1 MSKSC
6 PSPRQTAVSALVL
19 LLPVAGC
26 VGAPGAD
33 DALSP
38 VAQAVSERSQECLA
52 RAMYFESNRSSQAGM
67 LAVGTVVMNR
77 VKSGAYPE
85 DVCDVVGQ
93 PGQFASGVMT
103 REMGAGKELAMQT
116 AHKVLAGERHPA
128 VKDSM
133 YFHTAGMHFPYRNM
147 SYTVI
152 AGGNAF
158 YEKVSRRMNP
168 DFDFK
173 SQAEVRAA
181 QGAPDAGSAIA
192 AIAKPRPRA
201 AEPVSASVALAET
214 KRDKPAQTSRFLDL
228 WRTDTKP
235 SGDPEAPAAAE
246 REARDAAQPGKGGRV
261 DAATAASATD
271 EAALA
276 DRFAG
281 LPGVGDGLR
290 GSTEGHASPAAE

>member
-1 MSKSC
+1 MSNIS
-6 PSPRQTAVSALVL
+6 PSRRPAAISALVL
-19 LLPVAGC
+19 LLPAAGC

-38 VAQAVSERSQECLA
+38 VAQEVSARSQECLA
-52 RAMYFESNRSSQAGM
+52 RAMYFESNRSSEDGM

-85 DVCDVVGQ
+85 DVCEVVGQ

-103 REMGAGKELAMQT
+103 REMGAGKELALAT

-128 VKDSM
+128 VKDAM

-181 QGAPDAGSAIA
+181 QRAPDAGSAIA

-201 AEPVSASVALAET
+201 GEAASASVALAET
-214 KRDKPAQTSRFLDL
+214 KREKSAERGRFTEL
-228 WRTDTKP
+228 WRTDSKP
-235 SGDPEAPAAAE
+235 SADPEAAKATRRTAE
-246 REARDAAQPGKGGRV
+246 NAPQPGKSGRV
-261 DAATAASATD
+261 GAETAASETD

-290 GSTEGHASPAAE
+290 GSQGNETAAAAE